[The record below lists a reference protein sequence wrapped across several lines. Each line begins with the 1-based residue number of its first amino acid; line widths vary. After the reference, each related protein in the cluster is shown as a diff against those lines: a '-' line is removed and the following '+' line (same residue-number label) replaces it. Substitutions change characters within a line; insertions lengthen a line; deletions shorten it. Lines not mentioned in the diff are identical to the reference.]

1 MRENQLPGGSM
12 IYELELIF
20 SENHKTA
27 ENLTTTKA
35 GVKISTDLD
44 SL

>member
-12 IYELELIF
+12 IDPKYELELIF

-35 GVKISTDLD
+35 
-44 SL
+44 